1 MQVSGQHHASVVLPP
16 GKKNANTHRKL
27 GELQRWSGR
36 FGEEK
41 NPMPLRDSNPRR
53 YTDYAT
59 AAQYDGLYSGE
70 IERTLVLFSDED
82 SFHLGGYVS
91 YQKNSFGLH
100 KTPLLTH
107 ELPLHDVKCWCV
119 VCYECN

>member
-1 MQVSGQHHASVVLPP
+1 MQASGQHHASVVLPP
-16 GKKNANTHRKL
+16 GKKTPIPIGSWVSSRGGLDVLEKRKI
-27 GELQRWSGR
+27 RC
-36 FGEEK
+36 
-41 NPMPLRDSNPRR
+41 PYRDSNPRR

-70 IERTLVLFSDED
+70 TERTLVLFSGED